1 MVMTF
6 RNIGDSQK
14 YFHASMHYAYRPQ
27 KMEDMCFYEY
37 YSKIEFTSMTKATEE
52 DREHFEFTEN
62 HPCANS
68 EVAVYRSQICV
79 PVFPWN
85 WIGSTKAFATSMWQP
100 VMITNP
106 NYKMR
111 EAYAFKF
118 MLLFLPFRNNLDLLQ
133 DGSYQL
139 KFVTEEK
146 NRKFSAEMLEIADN
160 IQTVHN
166 SLEASIPENTLTAET
181 DLREAED
188 FLEEEETSENYQD
201 AMAPT
206 FSGKS
211 FKGDKFIPETAEE
224 RNMESVIE
232 FDLQEERNGEILI
245 NGQFNGCFQT
255 TTLELNTLAMQQLLR
270 VHDTNQGAEPVTPGK
285 KR

>member
-1 MVMTF
+1 VLAGIYTHTSGHIVAAPMAHYMAKNMSRFLYSHSSCWLPVHGIEKLTKDEKMVMTF

-14 YFHASMHYAYRPQ
+14 CFHASMHYAYRPQ

-37 YSKIEFTSMTKATEE
+37 YSKIEFTSKTKATEE
-52 DREHFEFTEN
+52 DREHLEFTEN

-100 VMITNP
+100 VLITDP

-111 EAYAFKF
+111 EEYAFKF

-146 NRKFSAEMLEIADN
+146 NRKFSAEMLEIVDN
-160 IQTVHN
+160 IQMVYN
-166 SLEASIPENTLTAET
+166 SLEASIPENTLTAEI
-181 DLREAED
+181 DQREAED
-188 FLEEEETSENYQD
+188 FWKTRR
-201 AMAPT
+201 MT
-206 FSGKS
+206 KS
-211 FKGDKFIPETAEE
+211 TKMPW
-224 RNMESVIE
+224 
-232 FDLQEERNGEILI
+232 
-245 NGQFNGCFQT
+245 QT
-255 TTLELNTLAMQQLLR
+255 
-270 VHDTNQGAEPVTPGK
+270 
-285 KR
+285 